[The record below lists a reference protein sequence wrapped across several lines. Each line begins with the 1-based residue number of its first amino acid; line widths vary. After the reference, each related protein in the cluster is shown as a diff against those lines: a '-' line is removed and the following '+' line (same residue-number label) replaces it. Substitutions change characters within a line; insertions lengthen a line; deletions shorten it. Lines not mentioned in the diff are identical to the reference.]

1 MRGKVPTAR
10 FQTAQRY
17 GAGELGWYE
26 DIAGFCKSA
35 TLKEIQEQGYVLTP
49 GRYVGA
55 AELEEDDEPFE
66 QKMARLTK
74 ELEAQFEE
82 SSKLEKQIHANLK
95 RLGDKE

>member
-1 MRGKVPTAR
+1 MTRP
-10 FQTAQRY
+10 
-17 GAGELGWYE
+17 YE
-26 DIAGFCKSA
+26 DVAGFCKSA
-35 TLKEIQEQGYVLTP
+35 SLQEIQAQGYVLTP

-82 SSKLEKQIHANLK
+82 SDKLEKTIIRNIKNLSFSD
-95 RLGDKE
+95 DKQ